1 MGKGTTCLLLPDTPA
16 TACRFSVP
24 LVGKGTT
31 VGDAAV
37 VRDSAGNVLFACLS
51 GPARD
56 EAVAM
61 QKETQRDLDNM
72 NDRGE

>member
-1 MGKGTTCLLLPDTPA
+1 M
-16 TACRFSVP
+16 
-24 LVGKGTT
+24 GKGTT